1 MGVPRTLGAVTANST
16 YAVPVFTGP
25 EVNAV
30 SFFITN
36 GVATINLGAGNLPA
50 VGYNGP
56 NNPIQGNWPA
66 PNGQQVTLWGFSTAT
81 YFNGKNV
88 SVIYNDPVTGSFS
101 FYFNHAD
108 VASYGSPTSDAGK
121 TAPIPVQSYRAV
133 RIECGQA
140 LSTDLVYVGDGNV
153 SSSRYIACLS
163 LAGQLSVEVAGE
175 NIRAERIFIKSSG
188 ATDVVQVS
196 LIY

>member
-1 MGVPRTLGAVTANST
+1 MGVPRTLGAVVANST
-16 YAVPVFTGP
+16 YAVPVYTGP
-25 EVNAV
+25 EVDAV

-66 PNGQQVTLWGFSTAT
+66 PNGQQVTLWGFTTAT
-81 YFNGKNV
+81 YFNGKNI
-88 SVIYNDPVTGSFS
+88 SVISNDPKTGSFS

-108 VASYGSPTSDAGK
+108 VGSYGSPTSDAGK
-121 TAPIPVQSYRAV
+121 TAPIPVQQYRAV
-133 RIECGQA
+133 RIEVE
-140 LSTDLVYVGDGNV
+140 LDISTDIVYVGDGNV
-153 SSSRYIACLS
+153 SSTRYVAALS
-163 LAGQLSVEVAGE
+163 LANQLSVEIAGE

-188 ATDVVQVS
+188 ATDDVQVS

>member
-1 MGVPRTLGAVTANST
+1 VD
-16 YAVPVFTGP
+16 
-25 EVNAV
+25 AV
-30 SFFITN
+30 SFFIRS

-56 NNPIQGNWPA
+56 NNAIQGNWPS
-66 PNGQQVTLWGFSTAT
+66 PNGQQVTLWGFTTAAA

-88 SVIYNDPVTGSFS
+88 TVIYNDPTAGSFS
-101 FYFNHAD
+101 FYINHAD
-108 VASYGSPTSDAGK
+108 VGSLGTPTADAGK
-121 TAPIPVQSYRAV
+121 TAPIPVQRYRAV

-140 LSTDLVYVGDGNV
+140 LSTDLVYVGDGSV
-153 SSSRYIACLS
+153 SSSRYVACLS
-163 LAGQLSVEVAGE
+163 LAGQLSIEVAGE
-175 NIRAERIFIKSSG
+175 NIPPERVFIKSSG